1 MQVRIIFRG
10 LTLFTFEGRSTEK
23 VKKDTDMG
31 VLTAWLVSDPRMAG
45 MDLHEHKPRFGTLAR
60 ESHAGSGRA
69 QPKRDFPKEMRLTL
83 MGHGGPA
90 SGVRVAESFLDYVPH
105 LDSLHRQKRSAG
117 EVVSELERQF
127 ALPQGFVTRK
137 IVIPSGTIRTR
148 EFIAWD
154 WHGNTPTKVAFMDTE
169 FQGYASN
176 EVVVE
181 IGDDSDPKGE
191 DAKRYLEMKYGETKK
206 KFWSYTKGT
215 QHDDDIEPNR
225 VELLFNNNTARRGTS
240 VFWGLHMMSLFDA
253 AGYTRRP
260 YDGDQYAAFERAAVD
275 YDEAEWIL
283 DRDMMGI
290 GTTASGQPFP
300 FLMVDPQVDKLTAI
314 RNVNKS
320 YIIPGPPPHPA
331 GQPKPGNDPVN
342 VIICPQGRT

>member
-10 LTLFTFEGRSTEK
+10 LTLFTFEGGSTEK

-45 MDLHEHKPRFGTLAR
+45 MPLHEHRPRFGTLAR
-60 ESHAGSGRA
+60 ESHTGNGRA
-69 QPKRDFPKEMRLTL
+69 QPNRAFPKELRLTL

-90 SGVRVAESFLDYVPH
+90 SGVRVADSFLDYVPH
-105 LDSLHRQKRSAG
+105 LDSLHWQKRGAG
-117 EVVSELERQF
+117 DIVAKLEEQF

-148 EFIAWD
+148 EFISWD
-154 WHGNTPTKVAFMDTE
+154 WHGNTPAKVAFMDTQY
-169 FQGYASN
+169 QGYASN

-191 DAKRYLEMKYGETKK
+191 DVKRYLEMKYGDTKK
-206 KFWSYTKGT
+206 KLWSYTKGT

-240 VFWGLHMMSLFDA
+240 VFWGLHMMTLFDA
-253 AGYTRRP
+253 TGYTRRGSYADTAQFASFEKAALE
-260 YDGDQYAAFERAAVD
+260 YDPN
-275 YDEAEWIL
+275 EWPS
-283 DRDMMGI
+283 DRGMMGI
-290 GTTASGQPFP
+290 GQPFP
-300 FLMVDPQVDKLTAI
+300 FLIVDPQADKLAAI
-314 RNVNKS
+314 QNVNRS